1 MDTKIQQWG
10 NSLALRLPKA
20 FAIEAKL
27 HKGAVVDVSEEGG
40 KIILTPVKKKK
51 LTLKS
56 LLSGVTRENI
66 HSEISAGK
74 RVGKEIW

>member
-1 MDTKIQQWG
+1 MNTKIQQWG
-10 NSLALRLPKA
+10 NSLALRIPKA
-20 FAIEAKL
+20 FAVEAKL

-40 KIILTPVKKKK
+40 KIILTPIKKRK

-56 LLSGVTRENI
+56 LLAGVTKENI
-66 HSEISAGK
+66 HSEVSTGK